1 MMHIL
6 SQLCSKPEPTGRFEA
21 VYTHT
26 FEFDG
31 VSVSFV
37 KSTRGYIYNSLMD
50 HFGPEAA
57 PILIHELDTSL
68 E

>member
-1 MMHIL
+1 MSIL
-6 SQLCSKPEPTGRFEA
+6 SQLCSKPEPTGRFEP

-31 VSVSFV
+31 VSVSFAR
-37 KSTRGYIYNSLMD
+37 STRDYIYNSLMD

-57 PILIHELDTSL
+57 QLLIRELDNRSL